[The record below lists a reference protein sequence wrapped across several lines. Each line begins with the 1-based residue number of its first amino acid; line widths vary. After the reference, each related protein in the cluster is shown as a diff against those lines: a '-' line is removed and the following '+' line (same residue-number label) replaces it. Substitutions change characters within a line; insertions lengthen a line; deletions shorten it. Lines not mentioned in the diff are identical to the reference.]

1 MEKNQ
6 EQKKGS
12 RNLFSKKVRL
22 LCLAMVLIPS
32 LSYAIDFTP
41 KYAGGMHI
49 GYGTSSKVND
59 VKTYSARAMLGMMHG
74 IMWGDYLQTSLG
86 VDAHMLTHYYK
97 GQGLRFAMTGYVDL
111 RGFYP
116 VTSDFSPFIDLA
128 LGAGHSIKPSG
139 GKTAF
144 YCEFG
149 PGIKYKKFSLSCGLQ
164 RLGNDKGC
172 SHFYVKTGFYF

>member
-6 EQKKGS
+6 KERNGLRSRFLKKAG
-12 RNLFSKKVRL
+12 LFCFV
-22 LCLAMVLIPS
+22 LAVFPS
-32 LSYAIDFTP
+32 LCHAIDFTP

-49 GYGTSSKVND
+49 GYGTSSTVND
-59 VKTYSARAMLGMMHG
+59 AKTYSARAMLGMMHG

-116 VTSDFSPFIDLA
+116 VTSDFSPFLDLA
-128 LGAGHSIKPSG
+128 LGAGHSLKPSG
-139 GKTAF
+139 GKTSF

-149 PGIKYKKFSLSCGLQ
+149 PGIKYKKFTLSCGLQ
-164 RLGNDKGC
+164 KFGNDKGT